1 MKMSL
6 NSILNVLNR
15 NRVDSAFSIINNP
28 QTNLENDCLYI
39 LGFFTINLMNKKN
52 LMRGVAVLAV
62 TTLLGTATI
71 VVTPLNYAYAP
82 SSRRGAPVVITG
94 DNIYVAWWTNK
105 TANNNEEVNFR
116 VSTDGG
122 QNFGDKI
129 NLSNTID
136 KDSTNVTID
145 ADADSVVVTW
155 WESNQTSETPVM
167 RVSNDNGATF
177 GPVLNLATNGTI
189 GASEQEGEE

>member
-1 MKMSL
+1 
-6 NSILNVLNR
+6 
-15 NRVDSAFSIINNP
+15 
-28 QTNLENDCLYI
+28 
-39 LGFFTINLMNKKN
+39 MNKKKM
-52 LMRGVAVLAV
+52 MRAVAVLTV
-62 TTLLGTATI
+62 TIFLGTATI
-71 VVTPLNYAYAP
+71 AVIPLNDAYAP
-82 SSRRGAPVVITG
+82 SGSRGAPVVVTG
-94 DNIYVAWWTNK
+94 DNVYVAWWTNK

-116 VSTDGG
+116 ASTDAG
-122 QNFGDKI
+122 QTFGDKI

-136 KDSTNVTID
+136 KDSTNATID

-189 GASEQEGEE
+189 GAAEQGEEE

>member
-1 MKMSL
+1 MDNEDDL
-6 NSILNVLNR
+6 R
-15 NRVDSAFSIINNP
+15 
-28 QTNLENDCLYI
+28 TI
-39 LGFFTINLMNKKN
+39 LGI
-52 LMRGVAVLAV
+52 
-62 TTLLGTATI
+62 TLLGTTLIAT
-71 VVTPLNYAYAP
+71 TTLGEAFAP
-82 SSRRGAPVVITG
+82 TSRRAPVSVSG
-94 DNIYVAWWTNK
+94 DNIYVAWWTNN
-105 TANNNEEVNFR
+105 TSNNNEEVNFR
-116 VSTDGG
+116 ASTDGG
-122 QNFGDKI
+122 QTFGDKI

-189 GASEQEGEE
+189 GASEQEEEE

>member
-1 MKMSL
+1 M
-6 NSILNVLNR
+6 I
-15 NRVDSAFSIINNP
+15 
-28 QTNLENDCLYI
+28 
-39 LGFFTINLMNKKN
+39 LMNKKI

-71 VVTPLNYAYAP
+71 VVTPLNDAYAP

-94 DNIYVAWWTNK
+94 DNIYVAWWANN
-105 TANNNEEVNFR
+105 TANNNV
-116 VSTDGG
+116 
-122 QNFGDKI
+122 
-129 NLSNTID
+129 SNTID

>member
-1 MKMSL
+1 ML
-6 NSILNVLNR
+6 
-15 NRVDSAFSIINNP
+15 
-28 QTNLENDCLYI
+28 
-39 LGFFTINLMNKKN
+39 
-52 LMRGVAVLAV
+52 
-62 TTLLGTATI
+62 LLG
-71 VVTPLNYAYAP
+71 
-82 SSRRGAPVVITG
+82 RRGAPVVITG
-94 DNIYVAWWTNK
+94 DNIYVAWWTNN

-116 VSTDGG
+116 ASIDGG
-122 QNFGDKI
+122 QTFGDKI

-155 WESNQTSETPVM
+155 WESNQTNETPVM

-177 GPVLNLATNGTI
+177 GPVLSLAINGTI